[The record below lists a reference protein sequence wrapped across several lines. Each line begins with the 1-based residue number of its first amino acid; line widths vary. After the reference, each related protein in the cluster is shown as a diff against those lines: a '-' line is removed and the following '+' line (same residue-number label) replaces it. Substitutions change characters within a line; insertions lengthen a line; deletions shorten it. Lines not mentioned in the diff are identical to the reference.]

1 MKPKPLSAL
10 NHFTVP
16 VAIKSFIRR
25 ATSRPA
31 APTASL
37 PVLGSVPDL
46 GPGTKPQPP
55 AARPPRPRRANA
67 PAPSPR
73 ASAGPGR
80 GVPQAGDGA
89 VAPGR
94 QPQGHRRVRAA
105 WVNHLPL
112 GPEQCR
118 HGNLHSWAI

>member
-46 GPGTKPQPP
+46 GPGTKPQHQPPRSPAP
-55 AARPPRPRRANA
+55 AAPTPLLRHPAQAPVLAEACLRPGMERWRLGGSRRAIA
-67 PAPSPR
+67 AY
-73 ASAGPGR
+73 
-80 GVPQAGDGA
+80 
-89 VAPGR
+89 
-94 QPQGHRRVRAA
+94 VR
-105 WVNHLPL
+105 L
-112 GPEQCR
+112 G
-118 HGNLHSWAI
+118 STT